1 MQDKLTKQQEQI
13 RESGELILDEN
24 KEKHK
29 IFLLNIIGEI
39 EGHECL
45 ASNLKTTKYEHVL
58 PQLAQIEDSCEVDG
72 RLILIHT
79 VGGDVEAGLAIAEMI
94 AGMSIP
100 SVTLVLGGS
109 HSIGVPLAVSSDYS
123 FIVPTA
129 TMMIHPVR
137 LNGMIIGVRQSYDY
151 FKRIQDRITGFVTS
165 HCKISEKRL
174 LELMM
179 DTKTLTRDVGSI
191 LVGEEAV
198 KEGLIHDVGTIK
210 EAIAKLH
217 ELIEKNKHVCYT
229 KTVIEK

>member
-1 MQDKLTKQQEQI
+1 M
-13 RESGELILDEN
+13 SEN
-24 KEKHK
+24 KEKNDDIIEYGQTDLDKNKEHK
-29 IFLLNIIGEI
+29 KIHLLNIIGEI
-39 EGHECL
+39 EGHDCL
-45 ASNLKTTKYEHVL
+45 SSNTKTTKYEHVI
-58 PQLAQIEDSCEVDG
+58 PTIAEVEDNDEIDG
-72 RLILIHT
+72 LLVILNT
-79 VGGDVEAGLAIAEMI
+79 VGGDVECGLAIAEMI

-151 FKRIQDRITGFVTS
+151 FKRIQDRITGFVTN

-198 KEGLIHDVGTIK
+198 KEGLIHEVGTIK